1 MKGDNLLLP
10 SQPGVSMQ
18 SRSFSRNTK
27 EGRGDT
33 SAWTDN
39 PLDKAEKAKQKY
51 DFTAMFLII
60 NWVDCDECSL

>member
-1 MKGDNLLLP
+1 
-10 SQPGVSMQ
+10 MQ

-33 SAWTDN
+33 SAWTDS

-51 DFTAMFLII
+51 DSTAMILNITRLIVM
-60 NWVDCDECSL
+60 NAAFSP